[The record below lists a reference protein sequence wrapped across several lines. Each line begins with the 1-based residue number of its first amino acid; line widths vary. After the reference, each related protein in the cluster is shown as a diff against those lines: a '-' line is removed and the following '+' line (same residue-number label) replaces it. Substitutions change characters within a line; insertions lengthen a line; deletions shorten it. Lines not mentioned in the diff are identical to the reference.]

1 MTILYFICEISQRH
15 VPAKIIEVPE
25 IPYTT
30 TNKKVEIA
38 VRKIVIGEEVTN
50 REALANPHALEYYK
64 NLPELKQDEETLHPK
79 L

>member
-1 MTILYFICEISQRH
+1 LSYFFFRH

-38 VRKIVIGEEVTN
+38 VRKVVVGEEVTN
-50 REALANPHALEYYK
+50 KEALANPHALDYYK
-64 NLPELKQDEETLHPK
+64 SLPELQDEETIPRPK